1 MTNEALA
8 PPDRARLAAEL
19 PGLIAEILEIEPSR
33 ITPATH
39 FMRDLQMDSL
49 MSLELLA
56 MLEKHYGIRIPEE
69 ALPQLATLE
78 GVIGVVAALAR

>member
-1 MTNEALA
+1 MNETVAVQ
-8 PPDRARLAAEL
+8 DRERLAAEL
-19 PGLIAEILEIEPSR
+19 PRLIAEILEIDPAR

-56 MLEKHYGIRIPEE
+56 MLEKRYGIRIPEE

-78 GVIGVVAALAR
+78 GVIGVVGALSP

>member
-1 MTNEALA
+1 MTNETLA
-8 PPDRARLAAEL
+8 APERARLAAEL
-19 PGLIAEILEIEPSR
+19 PALIAEILEIDAAR

-39 FMRDLQMDSL
+39 FTRDLQMDSL

-56 MLEKHYGIRIPEE
+56 MLEKRYQIRIPEE

-78 GVIGVVAALAR
+78 GVIGVVGTLAS